1 MPALS
6 AHQAHSSHQ
15 DSTTHKL
22 IVTLVDTIMQRNT
35 NNEVIQQFL
44 IGQGVYS
51 RQQVQQLSDEILLA
65 VYRALL
71 IKHYQQLPDQ
81 QLITEMRIYGL
92 DYSVDLAEDYSAA
105 AVAY

>member
-6 AHQAHSSHQ
+6 AHQ

-22 IVTLVDTIMQRNT
+22 IVTLVDTIMQRST
-35 NNEVIQQFL
+35 DSEVIQQFL

-51 RQQVQQLSDEILLA
+51 RQQVRQLSDEIITA

-81 QLITEMRIYGL
+81 QLMTEMRIYGL
-92 DYSVDLAEDYSAA
+92 AYSVNLTEDYSAA